1 MRQKTSKRSSVT
13 RRRPEVRRTTVA
25 LPARLLDA
33 ADRAVRAGKARS
45 RTDLLSRALE
55 RELAAQRRAEI
66 DTAFLEMANDPDYQ
80 AEAVLMAEEAVVA
93 GWEALQFS
101 ERRDAKR

>member
-1 MRQKTSKRSSVT
+1 M
-13 RRRPEVRRTTVA
+13 RRTTVT

-33 ADRAVRAGKARS
+33 ADRAVRRGKARS

-66 DTAFLEMANDPDYQ
+66 DAAFLEMANDPEYQ
-80 AEAVLMAEEAVVA
+80 REALRITEEFAVA
-93 GWEALQFS
+93 DWEALQLGDR
-101 ERRDAKR
+101 EE